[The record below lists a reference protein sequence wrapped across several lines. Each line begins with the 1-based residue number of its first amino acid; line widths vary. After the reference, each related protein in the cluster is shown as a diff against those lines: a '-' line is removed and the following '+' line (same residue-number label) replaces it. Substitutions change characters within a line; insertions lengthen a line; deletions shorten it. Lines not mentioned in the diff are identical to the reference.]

1 MFSNEVLIDKT
12 DKDRLTELLNEASKI
27 LDKYPYE
34 IYDGS
39 HAVTAMSR
47 VKSSLKETK
56 QWCRL
61 LCIKKG
67 KPQRDNIATAQK

>member
-12 DKDRLTELLNEASKI
+12 DKDRLTELLNEASQI

-34 IYDGS
+34 NYDGS
-39 HAVTAMSR
+39 CTVTTMSR
-47 VKSSLKETK
+47 AKSSLKETK

-61 LCIKKG
+61 LYIKKRES
-67 KPQRDNIATAQK
+67 KHDDPAATQK

>member
-39 HAVTAMSR
+39 HTVTTMSR
-47 VKSSLKETK
+47 AKSSLKETK

-61 LCIKKG
+61 LYITKG
-67 KPQRDNIATAQK
+67 EPQHDDTATAQK

>member
-12 DKDRLTELLNEASKI
+12 DKDRLTELLNEASQI

-39 HAVTAMSR
+39 HTVTTMSR
-47 VKSSLKETK
+47 AKSSLKETK

-61 LCIKKG
+61 LYIKK
-67 KPQRDNIATAQK
+67 RESNHDDTAATQK